1 MLSRDLQ
8 TFLSEGHIS
17 YYTQLR
23 GLDILRDVI
32 VSGYLTFYQI
42 NTFLVKIL
50 FFHYWQYMAL
60 RNGWNSFAG
69 RIWSA
74 GCGLETPA
82 EHLHRAR
89 TNT

>member
-50 FFHYWQYMAL
+50 FFHY
-60 RNGWNSFAG
+60 
-69 RIWSA
+69 
-74 GCGLETPA
+74 
-82 EHLHRAR
+82 
-89 TNT
+89 